1 MSNLSIGKKIHVP
14 LVISILIGFVI
25 IMVNYFYSITEM
37 KKDVY
42 TSEAKALRSVYREAI
57 GGKESIGLTNAINLS
72 KNYSVVRALKENDRA
87 IAVSGLKSIS
97 SEFKANTKYKN
108 IKVHIHDAN
117 VHSFLRAW
125 KPTKFGDDL
134 SGFRKTVLA
143 VKRSHKPLVAIE
155 LGRAGL
161 VLRGLSPIIDNG
173 KYLGSV
179 EFMQG
184 LNSVVK
190 NAKKVYGYEMAIV
203 MKNEYLSTATLMGE
217 APKIGNYTLAVKEN
231 IINKDFFNDLKNID
245 ISNSKEYQV
254 TEKYF
259 TVSEEI
265 RDFSGSIV
273 GYAIIGNKI
282 PNVEN
287 VLRQSDSFIVNQVY
301 IIAFI
306 DFFIL
311 VFLMLV
317 IKRAVVTPIERL
329 DKVAR
334 ELAQGDADLSKRL
347 PVISN
352 DEIGEAS
359 KSFNRFLEKV
369 EALANQAKEESL
381 KVKESAKYIEESMK
395 KNELTLTLSHGM
407 IDGSIN
413 NANNL
418 RDSMN
423 ENVVNINKV
432 NDLNANTEVVIE
444 KVTHFTGEIISTIAN
459 ITEMISDNRGSSD
472 QLNSNVEEIFNVIAL
487 IKDIS
492 DQTNLLALNAAI
504 EAARAGEHGRGFAVV
519 ADQVR
524 KLAERTQKAT
534 SEVEANISVLKQNS
548 MSMSENSEQI
558 EKHSVSSQE
567 KLDDF
572 KTILYE
578 LVDNASKITKDNS
591 VIGHELF
598 ANMAKLDHMIYK
610 NNTYSSIF
618 DGRVDTNITTHTSC
632 NLGQWY
638 SNEGKEQFSKCN
650 SYSSLTIPHKRVHDN
665 VAKVMSLIK
674 SGESKN
680 NSAQIIE
687 LFKDTE
693 LASQELFD
701 LLDRIVKE

>member
-519 ADQVR
+519 ADEVR

>member
-1 MSNLSIGKKIHVP
+1 MSNLSIGKKIHIP
-14 LVISILIGFVI
+14 LVVSILIGFAI
-25 IMVNYFYSITEM
+25 IMVNYFYSIAEM

-42 TSEAKALRSVYREAI
+42 TSEAKALRSVYKEAI

-72 KNYSVVRALKENDRA
+72 KNYSVVRALKENDRS

-97 SEFKANTKYKN
+97 SEFKTNTNYKN

-184 LNSVVK
+184 LNSIVK
-190 NAKKVYGYEMAIV
+190 NAKKVYDYDMVIV
-203 MKNEYLSTATLMGE
+203 MKNQYLSTATLMGE
-217 APKIGNYTLAVKEN
+217 APRIGNYTLAVKEN
-231 IINKDFFNDLKNID
+231 VINKDFFNNLKNIE
-245 ISNSKEYQV
+245 IANVKECQI
-254 TEKYF
+254 TDKYF
-259 TVSEEI
+259 SVSEEI
-265 RDFSGSIV
+265 KDFSGAVV
-273 GYAIIGNKI
+273 GYAIIGNRI
-282 PNVEN
+282 LNVEN
-287 VLRQSDSFIVNQVY
+287 VLRQSDDFILKQVY

-311 VFLMLV
+311 IFLMVV

-329 DKVAR
+329 DQVAR

-347 PVISN
+347 PIISN

-359 KSFNRFLEKV
+359 KSFNKFLEKV
-369 EALANQAKEESL
+369 ELLANQAQEESL
-381 KVKESAKYIEESMK
+381 KVKESAKDIEESMK

-444 KVTHFTGEIISTIAN
+444 KVTHFTDEIISTISN
-459 ITEMISDNRGSSD
+459 ITEMISDNRSSSD

-519 ADQVR
+519 ADEVR

-618 DGRVDTNITTHTSC
+618 DGRIDTNTVTHTSC

-638 SNEGKEQFSKCN
+638 SNEGKEQFSQCN
-650 SYSSLTIPHKRVHDN
+650 SYSSLAIPHKRVHDN
-665 VAKVMSLIK
+665 VARVMNLIRT
-674 SGESKN
+674 GESKD
-680 NSAQIIE
+680 NSAEIIE

-701 LLDRIVKE
+701 LLDCIVKE